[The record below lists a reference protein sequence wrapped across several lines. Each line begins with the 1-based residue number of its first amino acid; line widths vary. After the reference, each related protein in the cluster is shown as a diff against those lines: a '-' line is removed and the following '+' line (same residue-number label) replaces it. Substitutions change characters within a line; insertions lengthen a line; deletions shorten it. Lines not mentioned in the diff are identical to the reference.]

1 MIDLSR
7 FYFVLVFL
15 TIGLGSIQVAMSQ
28 QKLNLDFEKLSVEG
42 ISRPWGWSVY
52 SYAPGVHFICDSTN
66 VKTGKY
72 SLQIISSKEETLNN
86 RFELSFFV
94 EPSQILN
101 SSITVDGYARTLE
114 FKGDSGINIKSIGAV
129 GEDYKTLS
137 ENEIGI
143 NASEHWQK
151 YSSEIKINSQPH
163 SVLVTLYF
171 QGVGTVWFDNLG
183 FTLNGKTITEVP
195 VAPQFTDEQLGL
207 IAEHTSAFN
216 TVEPVLKSNPQPSD
230 FSDLTY
236 LKSIVKDSKI
246 IALGESTHG
255 TSEFFKVKHRI
266 LQYAILELGVRTFI
280 LEDNQLIAER
290 INDYV
295 LYGKGEAEKVIQGL
309 FGVWNREE
317 MLELIKWIRS
327 YNSSH
332 PSDKAE
338 FVGIDVQNP
347 QLAFKQTIEFLQQK
361 DSALAGESEKLMA
374 DIKQEWKSS
383 YFKTDSTL
391 LKWDSDAALNYKIFS
406 NNKSKWLAE
415 SKAKSDSIKVEWA
428 IKNARTIKQ
437 FVETVLGGNY
447 EGRDKAMAENVQW
460 IVNQREPE
468 AKFVIWAH
476 DSHIS
481 RGDSKIN
488 DENFFL
494 GESMGSYLSKEY
506 ESDYCALGLFTYQ
519 GSCLG
524 TLSYSNF
531 NLIEFDIYTSP
542 EGSLDQGLHQ
552 ISEDLN
558 SNYLIMNLEPFKNDS
573 EKFEWMNIKRPVR
586 YVGYVAEDYG
596 FGGRYS
602 IPYQF
607 DGIIFIDKSTAAT
620 EIITD

>member
-15 TIGLGSIQVAMSQ
+15 TLGLGSIQVAMSQ

-72 SLQIISSKEETLNN
+72 SLQISSSKEETLNN

-114 FKGDSGINIKSIGAV
+114 FKGESGINIKSIGAV

-163 SVLVTLYF
+163 SILVTLYF

-280 LEDNQLIAER
+280 LEDNQLIAEK

-295 LYGKGEAEKVIQGL
+295 LYGKGEAEKVIQSL

-317 MLELIKWIRS
+317 MLQLIKWMRT
-327 YNSSH
+327 YNNSH
-332 PSDKAE
+332 PLNMVE
-338 FVGIDVQNP
+338 FVGMDVQNP
-347 QLAFKQTIEFLQQK
+347 KLALEQKYKFLHQK
-361 DSALAGESEKLMA
+361 DTTLAKKSEKL
-374 DIKQEWKSS
+374 
-383 YFKTDSTL
+383 
-391 LKWDSDAALNYKIFS
+391 
-406 NNKSKWLAE
+406 
-415 SKAKSDSIKVEWA
+415 VEE
-428 IKNARTIKQ
+428 IKN
-437 FVETVLGGNY
+437 
-447 EGRDKAMAENVQW
+447 
-460 IVNQREPE
+460 
-468 AKFVIWAH
+468 
-476 DSHIS
+476 
-481 RGDSKIN
+481 
-488 DENFFL
+488 
-494 GESMGSYLSKEY
+494 
-506 ESDYCALGLFTYQ
+506 
-519 GSCLG
+519 
-524 TLSYSNF
+524 
-531 NLIEFDIYTSP
+531 
-542 EGSLDQGLHQ
+542 
-552 ISEDLN
+552 
-558 SNYLIMNLEPFKNDS
+558 
-573 EKFEWMNIKRPVR
+573 EW
-586 YVGYVAEDYG
+586 
-596 FGGRYS
+596 
-602 IPYQF
+602 
-607 DGIIFIDKSTAAT
+607 
-620 EIITD
+620 